1 MVKRIQLR
9 AHLGTA
15 ELERRYRQAR
25 DPVER
30 THYQIIWLLA
40 RGEPTS
46 AVMAATGYSRKWVQ
60 ELARRYNQQGP
71 CGLGDGRR
79 HNPGSAPLLDAAGQ
93 RALVRALAG
102 EAPDGGLWNGP
113 KVARWI
119 GERLG
124 RRVHARRGWE
134 YLRRLRHSPKVPR
147 PAHAEADADEQAAFP
162 KG

>member
-1 MVKRIQLR
+1 
-9 AHLGTA
+9 
-15 ELERRYRQAR
+15 
-25 DPVER
+25 
-30 THYQIIWLLA
+30 
-40 RGEPTS
+40 
-46 AVMAATGYSRKWVQ
+46 
-60 ELARRYNQQGP
+60 LARRYNQQGP

-79 HNPGSAPLLDAAGQ
+79 HNPGSAPLLGAAGQ
-93 RALVRALAG
+93 RALVGALAG

-147 PAHAEADADEQAAFP
+147 PAHAEADAAEQAAFP